1 MEPPLRLFLRLLGDD
16 PELKSLLRKEFFRS
30 KLLFGVEVVAGDA
43 AAAVPEVADGPAAAG
58 DGSPS
63 SWTCFSALAASFL
76 DSLKEP
82 PVMKSKFSNT
92 IIRNSSCRNSKIM
105 KDTPYLWKTNYAETF
120 WKSSA
125 IDSVPN

>member
-82 PVMKSKFSNT
+82 PVMKSKFSNS
-92 IIRNSSCRNSKIM
+92 IVRNLSCRNSKIM
-105 KDTPYLWKTNYAETF
+105 
-120 WKSSA
+120 
-125 IDSVPN
+125 

>member
-30 KLLFGVEVVAGDA
+30 KLLLGVEVVAGDA

-82 PVMKSKFSNT
+82 PVIKKYVVTENNHYVV
-92 IIRNSSCRNSKIM
+92 I
-105 KDTPYLWKTNYAETF
+105 
-120 WKSSA
+120 
-125 IDSVPN
+125 

>member
-43 AAAVPEVADGPAAAG
+43 ADAEVADGAAAAV

-63 SWTCFSALAASFL
+63 SWTCFSAFAASFL

-82 PVMKSKFSNT
+82 PVIVKS
-92 IIRNSSCRNSKIM
+92 
-105 KDTPYLWKTNYAETF
+105 A
-120 WKSSA
+120 
-125 IDSVPN
+125 

>member
-30 KLLFGVEVVAGDA
+30 KLLLGVEVVAGDA
-43 AAAVPEVADGPAAAG
+43 AEVADGAAAG

-82 PVMKSKFSNT
+82 PVMKSK
-92 IIRNSSCRNSKIM
+92 
-105 KDTPYLWKTNYAETF
+105 
-120 WKSSA
+120 
-125 IDSVPN
+125 